1 MSMAGI
7 KSDQTEAATMT
18 PEAKPRSAFWISGRI
33 PFFMKYTQPAPAAVP
48 ANGMKI
54 PSMI

>member
-1 MSMAGI
+1 MAGI